1 MKNVLI
7 VKPSSLGDIIQAT
20 CILPVLRAGFP
31 GIRIT
36 WLVFQHNAE
45 VLAHH
50 PLIERV
56 LVMRRN
62 AHRLKQLPKLVRE
75 LRTANFDA
83 VIDIQGLLRS
93 AVLSRLTGCSRRIG
107 YANGREQSPW
117 FYTETHDIPTRAM
130 HAVDGYLRLCERL
143 GASLPDQ
150 VTFPLPLADAHRHF
164 VEHLIAD
171 FVGADPL
178 VTLCP
183 TARWSSKCWPEA
195 HYAALADLLGESLKA
210 KVIWL
215 GAPREVEMVGRV
227 ASQMRHPCLDL
238 SGRLTIMQLAALL
251 ERSDLFVGNDSGLTH
266 LAAATKTRTLALFGP
281 TDPLRTGPYNPLA
294 TVVRSSLQC
303 MPCFKRECRSLAC
316 LTQITPE
323 SVAGACRD
331 RLHCGAQPAGQQG
344 VKQFSA

>member
-20 CILPVLRAGFP
+20 CILPVLCSSFP

-45 VLAHH
+45 VLANH

-56 LVMRRN
+56 VVMHRN
-62 AHRLKQLPKLVRE
+62 DHRLRQLPNLIHE
-75 LRTANFDA
+75 LRAANFDA
-83 VIDIQGLLRS
+83 VIDIQCLLRS
-93 AVLSRLTGCSRRIG
+93 AALSRLTGCSRRIG
-107 YANGREQSPW
+107 YANGREQSTW
-117 FYTETHDIPTRAM
+117 FYTETYDIPTRTM
-130 HAVDGYLRLCERL
+130 HAVDGYLRLCELL

-150 VTFPLPLADAHRHF
+150 VTFPLPLADDHRHV

-183 TARWSSKCWPEA
+183 TARWKSKCWPEA
-195 HYAALADLLGESLKA
+195 HYAALADLLCESLKA
-210 KVIWL
+210 KVILL
-215 GAPREVEMVGRV
+215 GAPRELEMVGRV
-227 ASQMRHPCLDL
+227 ARQMRHACLDL

-266 LAAATKTRTLALFGP
+266 LAAATKTKTVALFGP

-303 MPCFKRECRSLAC
+303 MPCFRRECRSLAC

-323 SVAGACRD
+323 TVAGACKD
-331 RLHCGAQPAGQQG
+331 RLHSVFQPASHQD
-344 VKQFSA
+344 ARNITE